1 MQFWDEKNPSYK
13 KSIPY
18 KVAYAA
24 CLLLFVFLGYK
35 WHSDLSNVMDIL
47 AADEAEYLRNGIALF
62 HHIYKDW
69 GPSYNIW
76 YKVLSFFTNSKIE
89 LYYLN
94 YTITAVLATMLLFI
108 VLERFDVHIIVA
120 LFISGMFFLSEI
132 NIETW
137 PRVSHFVFIVLML
150 GLFIASY
157 LKNATQQL
165 FLFAGIAVV
174 VAYARPEVRPFAL
187 VVFAMAF
194 WVWYRQKTPIRQVIF
209 FLVFAFCL
217 LLFFQIV
224 YGSPAENYRGNV
236 DRMYIAF
243 CQHVAV
249 NEFLHHDKTVDPM
262 AGWRV
267 YADKIFP
274 ACDTFTCILKTYP
287 SAIFKNIQYNISTY
301 LLTILNTLGSF
312 FFPILLIK
320 KKKLFLMVCVSLV
333 LMMMACFVY
342 KPFRQQLFVRIKQ
355 HIWVFLALFVI
366 GIPTMMTSVLI
377 FPRLHYLLCHVF
389 LMIFIVA
396 TFLTFIYQKLRIP
409 NGIILVVIMLFV
421 LISPRASA
429 YKFFRDNP
437 DLGNMCGQKFIQYFN
452 KDTQNKHVLFSDI
465 LNFSYML
472 PDNYSDYSV
481 EYDFKNG
488 MQFEKVR
495 QENNIDIVIVNQN
508 ILKNPYLSKDSTW
521 NHFLQHYET
530 FGYEKKQVFNEC
542 NIYIL
547 QKK

>member
-13 KSIPY
+13 KSISY
-18 KVAYAA
+18 KVAYVA

-35 WHSDLSNVMDIL
+35 WHSDLMHVMDIL
-47 AADEAEYLRNGIALF
+47 AADEAEYLRNGTALF
-62 HHIYKDW
+62 QHIYKDW

-76 YKVLSFFTNSKIE
+76 YKLLSVFTNSKIE

-94 YTITAVLATMLLFI
+94 YTVTAVLATMFLFV
-108 VLERFDVHIIVA
+108 VLERYDIHIIVA

-157 LKNATQQL
+157 LKMLPNNFFICWYCRNCCLCKA
-165 FLFAGIAVV
+165 
-174 VAYARPEVRPFAL
+174 EVRPFAL
-187 VVFAMAF
+187 IIFAMAF
-194 WVWYRQKTPIRQVIF
+194 WVWYRQKTPIRQVVYI
-209 FLVFAFCL
+209 LVVAFCL

-249 NEFLHHDKTVDPM
+249 NEFLHHDRTVDAM

-287 SAIFKNIQYNISTY
+287 SAIFKNIQYNISNY

-312 FFPILLIK
+312 LFPILLIK
-320 KKKLFLMVCVSLV
+320 KKKLFLLICASLV
-333 LMMMACFVY
+333 LLFVACFAY
-342 KPFRQQLFVRIKQ
+342 KPFRQQLVARIQQ
-355 HIWVFLALFVI
+355 HIWVFLSLFII

-377 FPRLHYLLCHVF
+377 FPRLHYLLCHIF
-389 LMIFIVA
+389 LLIFILA

-409 NGIILVVIMLFV
+409 NGIILVVMLLFV
-421 LISPRASA
+421 LIAPKASA

-437 DLGNMCGQKFIQYFN
+437 DLGNMCGQKFIQHFN
-452 KDTQNKHVLFSDI
+452 KDTQNTHVIFSDI
-465 LNFSYML
+465 LNFSYLL
-472 PDNYSDYSV
+472 PENYSDYSV
-481 EYDFKNG
+481 EYDFKKG
-488 MQFEKVR
+488 MQFEQVR
-495 QENNIDIVIVNQN
+495 QEKNIDIIFVNQN

-530 FGYEKKQVFNEC
+530 LGYEKKQVFNEC